1 MSIGTIIY
9 SRLNGRQVGTDRFG
23 NAYYEERRT
32 PKGRRTKRW
41 VLFKGLAE
49 PSKIP
54 PEWHAWLHHTV
65 ESPLSPVEQPW
76 MKPHVPNLSGTPGAY
91 VPTGDERRGG
101 TRRQASGDYQAWT
114 PGG

>member
-1 MSIGTIIY
+1 MSIGTIIF
-9 SRLNGRQVGTDRFG
+9 SRLNGRRVGNDGFG
-23 NAYYEERRT
+23 NVYYEERRP

-41 VLFKGLAE
+41 VLYKGLAE

-65 ESPLSPVEQPW
+65 ETALTPEDRPW
-76 MKPHVPNLSGTPGAY
+76 RKPHVPNLSGTSGAY

-101 TRRQASGDYQAWT
+101 RRQQASGDYQAWT